1 MCHHRSPQSQASPYA
16 LKRGAQEYIGKTE
29 RYFAK
34 HGGRAIVLAR
44 FVPIVR
50 TFAPFVAGIGSM
62 AYKEFAA
69 FNVAGALLWT
79 FLFAVGGFLFGN
91 LPFVQ
96 QNLPIVMIAIV
107 LVSVLP
113 LGLEIL
119 EARREGNKSGP
130 PGATSG
136 A

>member
-1 MCHHRSPQSQASPYA
+1 MDLEH
-16 LKRGAQEYIGKTE
+16 GVQEYIAKTE

-34 HGGRAIVLAR
+34 HGRIRRAIVLAR
-44 FVPIVR
+44 FVSIVG
-50 TFAPFVAGIGSM
+50 TFAAIVAGVGSM
-62 AYKEFAA
+62 AYREFAA

-96 QNLPIVMIAIV
+96 QNLPIVMKAIV
-107 LVSVLP
+107 LVSVSP
-113 LGLEIL
+113 LILEVL
-119 EARREGNKSGP
+119 EARRKSSKADP
-130 PGATSG
+130 TDAVSG

>member
-1 MCHHRSPQSQASPYA
+1 MS
-16 LKRGAQEYIGKTE
+16 
-29 RYFAK
+29 
-34 HGGRAIVLAR
+34 LAR

-62 AYKEFAA
+62 AYKEFAM
-69 FNVAGALLWT
+69 FNVAGAVLWT

-96 QNLPIVMIAIV
+96 QNLPLVMIAIV

-113 LGLEIL
+113 LILEIL
-119 EARREGNKSGP
+119 EARRESQRGSKPGNAGTLP
-130 PGATSG
+130 
-136 A
+136 